1 MSVAASSLVQ
11 QETSKVRRFLLYSMF
26 IVLMID
32 NTPNMGIGF
41 GLGLSAKNLY
51 LYSLV
56 LLIGIRA
63 VTSPAGLR
71 IVDLDIHVPYWMM
84 MLYATLTWG
93 ILSIADPTY
102 SIFRGALTVKNQ
114 LIDLYLFMFAF
125 RYGIESKSDYLSLLR
140 AIIITLFVTSFITL
154 IDYLNIPDLGII
166 GSHQGRI
173 EGPIGAA
180 NQYGAL
186 LAFLIPLTIACMP
199 AKQSRAGRWFWQA
212 GVLISAILLI
222 ATGSRGAFLSIIA
235 GSFFGVIYL
244 RNFLNMR
251 QVLRFAAIAFLI
263 AILLFAAFAIFNF
276 DFLMQRFEKTASE
289 SLGRASSGRV
299 DIWRAAILVML
310 EWPMSFIVG
319 YGWNAYESSG
329 IWKSAHNEYLDRWYE
344 MGIIGVVLYVAVLRA
359 MVARI
364 RRQLSDM
371 PDEIRRIMI
380 GYTFGMMMTYVNL
393 FFVAIPDPWTVIWIV
408 TGLVMGLQATS
419 SVSSR
424 LPLRL

>member
-1 MSVAASSLVQ
+1 
-11 QETSKVRRFLLYSMF
+11 MF

-32 NTPNMGIGF
+32 NIPNMGIGF

-63 VTSPAGLR
+63 VTNPAGLR
-71 IVDLDIHVPYWMM
+71 FVDLDFHVPYWLM
-84 MLYATLTWG
+84 MLYAALTWG
-93 ILSIADPTY
+93 ILSISDPTY
-102 SIFRGALTVKNQ
+102 SAFRGALTVKNQ

-166 GSHQGRI
+166 GAHQGRI

-186 LAFLIPLTIACMP
+186 LAFLIPVTIACMP
-199 AKQSRAGRWFWQA
+199 AEQTRAGRWFWQV
-212 GVLISAILLI
+212 GVLVSAILLI
-222 ATGSRGAFLSIIA
+222 ATGSRGAFLSVIV
-235 GSFFGVIYL
+235 GSFVGVIYL
-244 RNFLNMR
+244 RNYLDVR

-263 AILLFAAFAIFNF
+263 AILLFAAFAILNF
-276 DFLMQRFEKTASE
+276 EFLMQRFEKTASE
-289 SLGRASSGRV
+289 SLGIASSGRV
-299 DIWRAAILVML
+299 DLWRAAILIML

-319 YGWNAYESSG
+319 YGWNAFESSG
-329 IWKSAHNEYLDRWYE
+329 MWKSLHNEYLDRWYE
-344 MGIIGVVLYVAVLRA
+344 MGVIGLALYIAVLRV
-359 MVARI
+359 MVARV
-364 RRQLSDM
+364 RRSLENM

-380 GYTFGMMMTYVNL
+380 GYTFGMMMTFVNL
-393 FFVAIPDPWTVIWIV
+393 FFVAIPDPWTVIWII
-408 TGLVMGLQATS
+408 TGLIMGLQATS
-419 SVSSR
+419 SVSR
-424 LPLRL
+424 RQLLR

>member
-359 MVARI
+359 MVARV
-364 RRQLSDM
+364 RKRLNDM
-371 PDEIRRIMI
+371 PDEICRIMI

-393 FFVAIPDPWTVIWIV
+393 FFVAIPDPWTVIWMV

-419 SVSSR
+419 SVSTR
-424 LPLRL
+424 QPLRQ

>member
-32 NTPNMGIGF
+32 NTPNMGLSF
-41 GLGLSAKNLY
+41 SLGLSAKNLY

-166 GSHQGRI
+166 GTHQGRI
-173 EGPIGAA
+173 EGPIGEA

-186 LAFLIPLTIACMP
+186 LAFLIPVTIACMP
-199 AKQSRAGRWFWQA
+199 AEQTRAGRWFWQV
-212 GVLISAILLI
+212 GVLVSAILLI
-222 ATGSRGAFLSIIA
+222 ATGSRGAFLSVIA

-244 RNFLNMR
+244 RNYLDMR
-251 QVLRFAAIAFLI
+251 QVLKFAAIAILI
-263 AILLFAAFAIFNF
+263 AILLFAAFAILNF
-276 DFLMQRFEKTASE
+276 EFLVERFEKTASE
-289 SLGRASSGRV
+289 SLGKASSGRV

-359 MVARI
+359 MVARV
-364 RRQLSDM
+364 RKRLNDM
-371 PDEIRRIMI
+371 PDEICRIMI

-419 SVSSR
+419 SVSTRQS
-424 LPLRL
+424 LRR